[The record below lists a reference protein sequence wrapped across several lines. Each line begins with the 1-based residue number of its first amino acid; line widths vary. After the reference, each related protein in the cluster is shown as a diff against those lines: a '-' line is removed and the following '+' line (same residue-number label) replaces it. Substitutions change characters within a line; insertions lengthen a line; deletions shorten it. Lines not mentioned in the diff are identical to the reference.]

1 MSNEQKTFIPEALK
15 AGNFN
20 GKGIFD
26 FGDENVAY
34 ADYFTGTS
42 YLALL
47 NMPGLI
53 VANVTFEPGCRN
65 FWHIHHKGGQI
76 LLVTGGRGWYQEAG
90 QPAREL
96 KTGDVVHIAPG
107 TKHWHGAAKDSWF
120 AHVAVEI
127 PAEGSSNEW
136 CEPVSDEEYDALK

>member
-26 FGDENVAY
+26 FGEENVAY

-76 LLVTGGRGWYQEAG
+76 LLVTGGRGWYQETG

-96 KTGDVVHIAPG
+96 NPGDVVHIAPG

-136 CEPVSDEEYDALK
+136 CEPVSDEEYNALH